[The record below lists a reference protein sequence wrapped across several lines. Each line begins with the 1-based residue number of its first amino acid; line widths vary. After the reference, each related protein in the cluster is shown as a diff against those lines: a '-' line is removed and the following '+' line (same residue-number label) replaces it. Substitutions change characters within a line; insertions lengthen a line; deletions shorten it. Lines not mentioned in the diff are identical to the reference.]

1 MVSSQAAW
9 VGILAQV
16 QSLTSSVILGK
27 LLNFSV
33 LQFHHVNGDNNVRI
47 DARIKL
53 VNIIKTLYI
62 CLCFKQMF
70 ICLYAPGQ

>member
-27 LLNFSV
+27 LLNFPV